1 MAEIRFED
9 ITKKFGDKII
19 LDRLNLSI
27 EDGSFTVMI
36 GPSGCGKTT
45 LLRIIAGIG
54 PQTSGKVYLD
64 GEDISG
70 LPPAKRNVA
79 MVFQNYAIYPTM
91 TVQENI
97 EFGLKNNKVPKEE
110 RERLVKEIS
119 EIVGIGDLL
128 NRKPSTLSGGQR
140 QRIALA
146 RAMVKKPKVFLMDEP
161 LSNLDAKLRV
171 SMRTELIEL
180 HNRLKTTFVYV
191 THDQTEAMSMGT
203 KIILMNRGVIQ
214 QEASPTDIYHD
225 PDNLFAAQF
234 IGSPQM
240 NVIHFDDSRACYGF
254 RPEKVHLRSEGGQF
268 FYNRRGTI
276 VTKEMLGSETIYQIR
291 YDGHSIMAKSLEDSF
306 EQGSEVYIGVKKE
319 NILMFDENERRVRDD
334 DRRYHIW
341 LQEL

>member
-1 MAEIRFED
+1 VAEIRFED

-225 PDNLFAAQF
+225 PDNLFTAQF

>member
-110 RERLVKEIS
+110 RERLVREIS

-225 PDNLFAAQF
+225 PDNLFTAQF

-240 NVIHFDDSRACYGF
+240 NVIHFDNSRACYGF

>member
-1 MAEIRFED
+1 MAEIWFED

-110 RERLVKEIS
+110 RERLVREIS

-214 QEASPTDIYHD
+214 QEASPADIYHD
-225 PDNLFAAQF
+225 PDNLFTAQF

-240 NVIHFDDSRACYGF
+240 NVIHFDNSRACYGF

>member
-214 QEASPTDIYHD
+214 QEASPADIYHD
-225 PDNLFAAQF
+225 PDNLFTAQF

-240 NVIHFDDSRACYGF
+240 NVIHFDNSRACYGF

>member
-214 QEASPTDIYHD
+214 QEASPADIYHD
-225 PDNLFAAQF
+225 PDNLFTAQF

-240 NVIHFDDSRACYGF
+240 NVIHFDNSKACYGF

-306 EQGSEVYIGVKKE
+306 EQGSEVYISVKKE